1 MGRIDTVVVGGGQ
14 AGLAVSHHLAA
25 EGVDHVVLERG
36 AVAER
41 WTSERWDSLRLIT
54 PRWMSTLPGWEY
66 SGPEPDGFMDR
77 DEVVRYL
84 RAYAMASRAPVR
96 TGVAVRSVR
105 AGRAGFEVRTGEGAL
120 SARNVVV
127 ATGST
132 GRPYVP
138 SSAADLTPRVHQLP
152 IRDYR
157 NPGGLPAGGVL
168 VVGASSSGLAVAEE
182 LRAAGREVVL
192 AVGRHSRLPR
202 TYRGRDVF
210 AWLRDLGWL
219 AETVDE
225 VPDVARARREPR
237 LQLATRA
244 GARLDLWTAHGMGIR
259 VVGSVRG
266 ASGEEVRLADD
277 LAATSVAATRAEH
290 ALLDRIDDDLAGGGR
305 PRRPVRPV
313 LPASPR
319 TLHLRRAGISAVV
332 WATGYQPSYPFLDL
346 PVLDRGGQ
354 VVQRRGVTPVPG
366 LYVVGTRFQHRR
378 DSVFLDGVRWDAE
391 AVVSHLAGRDARR
404 LAV

>member
-1 MGRIDTVVVGGGQ
+1 MERIDTVVVGGGQ

-25 EGVDHVVLERG
+25 EGIDHVVLERG
-36 AVAER
+36 ALAER

-66 SGPEPDGFMDR
+66 AGPDPDGFMDR

-84 RAYAMASRAPVR
+84 RAYATASRAPVR

-105 AGRAGFEVRTGEGAL
+105 AGRAGFEVRTGDGAL

-132 GRPYVP
+132 GLPYVP
-138 SSAADLTPRVHQLP
+138 TSAADLPPRVHQLP

-202 TYRGRDVF
+202 NYRGRDVF

-244 GARLDLWTAHGMGIR
+244 GASLDLWTAHGMGIR

-277 LAATSVAATRAEH
+277 LAATSAAATRAEH
-290 ALLDRIDDDLAGGGR
+290 AVLDRIDELAGGRR
-305 PRRPVRPV
+305 PTRPVRPA

-332 WATGYQPSYPFLDL
+332 WATGYRPSYPFLDL
-346 PVLDRGGQ
+346 PVLDPGGE

-391 AVVSHLAGRDARR
+391 AVVSHLAGRGARR